1 MHFNLNISGY
11 EGPLDLLLDL
21 SKKQKVD
28 IKKISI
34 LELANQYLD
43 FINKNLDNLKLSADY
58 LVMASFLA
66 FLKSKLL
73 LPDEKE
79 EVELLEEDL
88 SNRLIHYN
96 AIKTLTK
103 KIFELSRE
111 GNDFIS
117 VRIKNEF
124 KISNKIVPEA
134 SLQDLILKYSEISK
148 KKNTMKVLIDELEQF
163 TIEDGLSWI
172 KNFLDVDNI
181 SWLSLFSFLPK
192 KNLNDK
198 NKKSAILAL
207 FQASLDQANQG
218 EIEINQNSHF
228 QKIMVRSKNG

>member
-73 LPDEKE
+73 LPDVKD
-79 EVELLEEDL
+79 EVELIEEDL

-103 KIFELSRE
+103 KIFKLSQE

-117 VRIKNEF
+117 VKIKNDF

-134 SLQDLILKYSEISK
+134 SLQDLILKYSEITK

-163 TIEDGLSWI
+163 TIEDGLNWI

-181 SWLSLFSFLPK
+181 SWLNLFSFLPK

-228 QKIMVRSKNG
+228 QNIMVRSKNG

>member
-43 FINKNLDNLKLSADY
+43 FINENLDNLKLSADY

-79 EVELLEEDL
+79 EVQLLEEDL

-103 KIFELSRE
+103 KIFKLSRE

-134 SLQDLILKYSEISK
+134 SLQDLILKYSEITK
-148 KKNTMKVLIDELEQF
+148 KKNTMKVLIDEFEQF

-172 KNFLDVDNI
+172 KNFLDVNNI

-192 KNLNDK
+192 ENLNEK

>member
-79 EVELLEEDL
+79 EVQLLEEDL
-88 SNRLIHYN
+88 SNKLIHYN

-103 KIFELSRE
+103 KIFKLSRE

-163 TIEDGLSWI
+163 TVEDGLSWI

>member
-1 MHFNLNISGY
+1 MDFNLNISGY

-79 EVELLEEDL
+79 EVETLEEDL

-96 AIKTLTK
+96 AIKSLTE
-103 KIFELSRE
+103 KIFKLSRE
-111 GNDFIS
+111 GKDFMS
-117 VRIKNEF
+117 VRIKNDF

-134 SLQDLILKYSEISK
+134 SLQDLILKYSEITK

-163 TIEDGLSWI
+163 TIEDGINWI
-172 KNFLDVDNI
+172 KSFLDVDKI

-192 KNLNDK
+192 KNLNNK

-207 FQASLDQANQG
+207 FQASLDQANHG
-218 EIEINQNSHF
+218 EIEINQNNHF

>member
-43 FINKNLDNLKLSADY
+43 FINENLDNLKLSADY

-79 EVELLEEDL
+79 EVQLLEEDL

-103 KIFELSRE
+103 KIFKLSRE

-134 SLQDLILKYSEISK
+134 SLQDLILKYSEITK
-148 KKNTMKVLIDELEQF
+148 KKNTMKVLIDESEQF

-172 KNFLDVDNI
+172 KNFLDIDKI

-192 KNLNDK
+192 QNLNDK

>member
-1 MHFNLNISGY
+1 MHLNLNISGY

-79 EVELLEEDL
+79 EGELLEEDL

-103 KIFELSRE
+103 KILKLSRE

-124 KISNKIVPEA
+124 KITNKIVSEA
-134 SLQDLILKYSEISK
+134 SLQDLILKYSEITK
-148 KKNTMKVLIDELEQF
+148 KKNTMKVLIDESEQF

-172 KNFLDVDNI
+172 KNFLDIDKI

>member
-103 KIFELSRE
+103 KIFKLPQE

-117 VRIKNEF
+117 VRINNEF

-134 SLQDLILKYSEISK
+134 SLQDLILKYSEITK

-172 KNFLDVDNI
+172 KNFLNVDNT

-228 QKIMVRSKNG
+228 QKIMVKSKNG

>member
-73 LPDEKE
+73 LPNEKE

-88 SNRLIHYN
+88 SNRLFHYN

-103 KIFELSRE
+103 KIFKLSQE
-111 GNDFIS
+111 GNDFTSI
-117 VRIKNEF
+117 RIKNEF
-124 KISNKIVPEA
+124 KISNKIVPDA
-134 SLQDLILKYSEISK
+134 SLQDLILKYSEITK

-163 TIEDGLSWI
+163 TIEDGLRWI
-172 KNFLDVDNI
+172 KNFLDADSI

-192 KNLNDK
+192 KNLHNK

>member
-103 KIFELSRE
+103 KIFKLPQE

-117 VRIKNEF
+117 VRINNEF

-134 SLQDLILKYSEISK
+134 SLQDLILKYSEITK

-172 KNFLDVDNI
+172 KNFLNVDNT

>member
-1 MHFNLNISGY
+1 
-11 EGPLDLLLDL
+11 
-21 SKKQKVD
+21 
-28 IKKISI
+28 
-34 LELANQYLD
+34 
-43 FINKNLDNLKLSADY
+43 
-58 LVMASFLA
+58 MASFLA

-79 EVELLEEDL
+79 EGELLEEDL

-103 KIFELSRE
+103 KIFKLSRE

-124 KISNKIVPEA
+124 KITNKIVSEA
-134 SLQDLILKYSEISK
+134 SLQDLILKYSEITK

-172 KNFLDVDNI
+172 KNFLDVDKI
-181 SWLSLFSFLPK
+181 PWHSLFSFLPK
-192 KNLNDK
+192 KIK
-198 NKKSAILAL
+198 
-207 FQASLDQANQG
+207 
-218 EIEINQNSHF
+218 
-228 QKIMVRSKNG
+228 

>member
-134 SLQDLILKYSEISK
+134 SLQDLILKYSEITK

>member
-103 KIFELSRE
+103 KIFKLSRE

-134 SLQDLILKYSEISK
+134 SLQDLILKYSEITK

-172 KNFLDVDNI
+172 KNFLDVDKI

>member
-103 KIFELSRE
+103 KIFKLSRE

-134 SLQDLILKYSEISK
+134 SLQDLILKYSEITK
-148 KKNTMKVLIDELEQF
+148 KKNTMKVLIDEFEQF

-172 KNFLDVDNI
+172 KNFLDVNNI

-192 KNLNDK
+192 ENLNEK

>member
-96 AIKTLTK
+96 AIKNLTK
-103 KIFELSRE
+103 KIFKLSRE

-134 SLQDLILKYSEISK
+134 SLQDLILKYSEITK
-148 KKNTMKVLIDELEQF
+148 KKNTMKVLIDESEQF

-172 KNFLDVDNI
+172 KNFLDIDKI

-192 KNLNDK
+192 QNLNDK

>member
-1 MHFNLNISGY
+1 MNL
-11 EGPLDLLLDL
+11 
-21 SKKQKVD
+21 
-28 IKKISI
+28 
-34 LELANQYLD
+34 
-43 FINKNLDNLKLSADY
+43 FLKL
-58 LVMASFLA
+58 
-66 FLKSKLL
+66 
-73 LPDEKE
+73 
-79 EVELLEEDL
+79 
-88 SNRLIHYN
+88 
-96 AIKTLTK
+96 
-103 KIFELSRE
+103 IFV
-111 GNDFIS
+111 NS

-124 KISNKIVPEA
+124 KISNKIVPDA
-134 SLQDLILKYSEISK
+134 SLQDLILKYSEITK
-148 KKNTMKVLIDELEQF
+148 KKNTMKVLVEELEQF

-181 SWLSLFSFLPK
+181 SWLSLFSFLHK

>member
-79 EVELLEEDL
+79 EVQLLEEDL
-88 SNRLIHYN
+88 SNKLIHYN

-103 KIFELSRE
+103 KIFKLSRE

-134 SLQDLILKYSEISK
+134 SLQDLILKYSEITK

-172 KNFLDVDNI
+172 KNFLDVNNI

-192 KNLNDK
+192 ENLNEK